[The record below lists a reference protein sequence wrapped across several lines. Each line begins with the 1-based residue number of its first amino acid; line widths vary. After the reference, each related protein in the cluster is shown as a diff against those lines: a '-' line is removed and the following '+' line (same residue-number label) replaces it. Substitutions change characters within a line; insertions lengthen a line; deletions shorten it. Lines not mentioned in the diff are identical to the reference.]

1 MGFCEGAAGALRNL
15 EGVRRKQCA
24 VYVEEQDFLSFI
36 RSPLKWDFFFG
47 VTVINVSNIINRKR
61 FCGCIFNRVQC
72 ADTDAVEFYFT
83 FHGDHKAFS
92 TIDDAGFYQFCPVRC
107 YMDHH
112 VRGFDLEFP
121 GVGDVG
127 CYQS

>member
-1 MGFCEGAAGALRNL
+1 VPSMSKNRI
-15 EGVRRKQCA
+15 
-24 VYVEEQDFLSFI
+24 FLSFI